1 MDWSELILVFPHN
14 FVLVDVLQQHTSYP
28 LTTAIAHFSTDPN
41 IYTNIALHPPL
52 SNSQAPN
59 SKLSS
64 VLNNLDLTERK
75 YNDIAAR
82 IPISPQTKR
91 LMTKHCITNNS
102 EPVPDLKA
110 HFVGLGIN
118 DPPEPTNQSLERK
131 VLVDQQALDVATK
144 KYREAAEAF
153 HFWDTEIWKRERSAE
168 VEKK

>member
-1 MDWSELILVFPHN
+1 MS
-14 FVLVDVLQQHTSYP
+14 QQHTSYP
-28 LTTAIAHFSTDPN
+28 LTTAIVHFSTDPN

-91 LMTKHCITNNS
+91 LMTKQCITNNS
-102 EPVPDLKA
+102 ELVPDLKA
-110 HFVGLGIN
+110 HFVGECPFGLSISLSLFLTNSGLDIN

-131 VLVDQQALDVATK
+131 VLADQQALDVATK